1 MSQNAILVIFAVINV
16 IVVGIFAATILR
28 QYVQRRREAQL
39 YWTIALLM
47 AFVATLAYIFMVVG
61 TPTSQVGIFYFRL
74 YYTLGAALTPAWLG
88 LGSLALVTSKRVART
103 VGFLLGGAS
112 LWAVVAIS
120 DASLNMA
127 ALRNIAGTPGTGILQ
142 PENGPWLITIIV
154 LNTLGVALLAGV
166 AIYSG
171 WQLLRRRASVAG
183 FHPGNLLWANVL
195 ILVGALFNGAAG
207 TLARV
212 FGLSSSFW
220 LIMAL
225 GWIIFYLGV
234 LLTSKRKAISKQTA
248 IKMQTETRE
257 THVAQTKPQEPRVTV
272 LLPKET
278 RMTVRFPRE
287 TCITVHFPSELV
299 EQLEQAAQEDI
310 RSLDGE
316 IVYAVRDYLNRKR
329 LEECEDAGSV

>member
-16 IVVGIFAATILR
+16 IVVGVFAATILR

-120 DASLNMA
+120 DASLNMT
-127 ALRNIAGTPGTGILQ
+127 ALSNIAGTPGTGILQ

-183 FHPGNLLWANVL
+183 FYPGNLLWANVL

-220 LIMAL
+220 LVMAL

-234 LLTSKRKAISKQTA
+234 LLTSKRKAISKQT
-248 IKMQTETRE
+248 
-257 THVAQTKPQEPRVTV
+257 KPQEPHVTV
-272 LLPKET
+272 LLPQET
-278 RMTVRFPRE
+278 RMTVRFLRE

-329 LEECEDAGSV
+329 LAECEDAGSVEM